1 MNGFK
6 WMALAACL
14 WPLLPILA
22 IAWLGHWL
30 NSGTRRIETN
40 SEPVGE
46 LCCRDEDRF
55 MSISSRTPVSVM
67 GA

>member
-30 NSGTRRIETN
+30 NSDTGRTEADL
-40 SEPVGE
+40 ELADE
-46 LCCRDEDRF
+46 LCYRGDDRF
-55 MSISSRTPVSVM
+55 MSVSTHASVSVM